1 MGRVRI
7 KKMFPEKITHKIS
20 ETNSRFQV
28 KAHSLKILISIS
40 QEFSS
45 SINKTFIFAGRLG
58 TGPSFYVI

>member
-45 SINKTFIFAGRLG
+45 TFIFTGRLG
-58 TGPSFYVI
+58 TRPSFYVI

>member
-45 SINKTFIFAGRLG
+45 TFIFTGRLG
-58 TGPSFYVI
+58 TRPSFHVI